1 MTRVAKK
8 FKTYLYPQCTNAFMQ
23 VRNICFTD
31 SLRIGGRTISK
42 QGAQVHMKK
51 LENFCDF
58 NWQP

>member
-1 MTRVAKK
+1 
-8 FKTYLYPQCTNAFMQ
+8 MQ